1 MSEFIQQNPIVL
13 LLIPLT
19 VYIGARVIFSAFFHA
34 KRDYIRRLY
43 RGIDSEKNDRGEP
56 GA

>member
-43 RGIDSEKNDRGEP
+43 RGIDSEKNNRSEP
-56 GA
+56 DA

>member
-1 MSEFIQQNPIVL
+1 MSDFIQQNPIVL
-13 LLIPLT
+13 LLIPFA
-19 VYIGARVIFSAFFHA
+19 VYIGARVIFIAFFHA